1 MMDTWLSESKLKT
14 EKWMKVL
21 NHGSY
26 TSCSMSSLPIT
37 KKAIIAAAQLK
48 ETNEAEE
55 NAVKKNEFVP
65 VNKTFR
71 KVQALLLAKEKALKH
86 WDMKDITFS
95 DKIRNI
101 NVSEGKLIAFIYL
114 SL

>member
-1 MMDTWLSESKLKT
+1 MMDTWLSESKLKK

-21 NHGSY
+21 NHGTY
-26 TSCSMSSLPIT
+26 PSCSMSSLPIT
-37 KKAIIAAAQLK
+37 KKAIMAATQLK
-48 ETNEAEE
+48 EKNDADE

-71 KVQALLLAKEKALKH
+71 KVQALLLAKEKAMKH

-101 NVSEGKLIAFIYL
+101 NVSEGKIKAFTYF